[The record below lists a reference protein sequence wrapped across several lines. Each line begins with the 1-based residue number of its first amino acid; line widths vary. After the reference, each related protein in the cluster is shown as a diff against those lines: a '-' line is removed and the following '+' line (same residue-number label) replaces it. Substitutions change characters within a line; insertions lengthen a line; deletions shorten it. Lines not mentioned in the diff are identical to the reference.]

1 MRISSKPNLYL
12 VEHSAGVRYPRH
24 GLSFHT
30 SVLFHHL
37 RRRRVPAH
45 CRRPAPV
52 DPVYRTPT
60 MRVKRESTRKI
71 QSRRENLCHASSS
84 CRHNPTRRPATL
96 PKAPQPTAN
105 VIRRRGTHTAP
116 PPLAPSLPRP
126 YLALRT
132 HFPFSG
138 PSVHQPTQSAAKAA
152 PARPDSFARD
162 NARARRSRPL
172 GRPRSMPRGAER
184 PSRHAAASTCGARSC
199 AGARTAALASTGSC
213 EGVVDWQE
221 RRVRFG
227 KREWQG
233 A

>member
-60 MRVKRESTRKI
+60 MRAKRESTRKI

-105 VIRRRGTHTAP
+105 VIRRRGTHTALPLSLHRSLVRTLLFALISPFQVHPSIHLPNP
-116 PPLAPSLPRP
+116 PPKRRLLAP
-126 YLALRT
+126 T
-132 HFPFSG
+132 
-138 PSVHQPTQSAAKAA
+138 PSRVITPEQ
-152 PARPDSFARD
+152 DARD
-162 NARARRSRPL
+162 R
-172 GRPRSMPRGAER
+172 
-184 PSRHAAASTCGARSC
+184 
-199 AGARTAALASTGSC
+199 
-213 EGVVDWQE
+213 
-221 RRVRFG
+221 
-227 KREWQG
+227 
-233 A
+233 